1 MDKKHKSFRIS
12 SFESTNK
19 EKRKWYQF
27 TKMDR
32 RELGYTA
39 VVGIL
44 AGGIFSQSGYL
55 IGEVLGDLL
64 AIIGLASTVMWIYKV
79 IRQE

>member
-1 MDKKHKSFRIS
+1 
-12 SFESTNK
+12 
-19 EKRKWYQF
+19 
-27 TKMDR
+27 MDR